1 MTSSARR
8 VLRAV
13 TIAVLVWSF
22 LAGQATTVHAEDD
35 PRLDQQI
42 GEGQAVDEEPAELAA
57 GHVDIGPRY
66 VDSAWSVMVHD
77 DTNLAGSVW
86 RRPERTALVVGD
98 AAQLEVPDS
107 PAYAFLGVEPGTAVH
122 VVPQTQNPDV
132 VWIGWNTQD
141 PEVMETIDRG
151 VTLDLVSVQG
161 PGHLVVYLQDGGFGE
176 PDVLWDSRT
185 TGSQPIWVP
194 VNTHTHANWV
204 FTEPGSYLVQAKVSA
219 SLVDGTEVS
228 DTRALRFAV
237 GDETK
242 PAEVLAAAE
251 PGIAADAAPTVTES
265 ETEGSSTPVA
275 AWVLGGAALLLIVLL
290 VRSVVVARAAK
301 RQSEQI
307 GGTP

>member
-1 MTSSARR
+1 MTSPARR
-8 VLRAV
+8 AVRAV
-13 TIAVLVWSF
+13 AVTVLPWAI
-22 LAGQATTVHAEDD
+22 LAGPATTVHAED
-35 PRLDQQI
+35 PHLDQQI

-66 VDSAWSVMVHD
+66 VDSTWSVMVHD

-86 RRPERTALVVGD
+86 RRPEHTALVVDD
-98 AAQLEVPDS
+98 AAKLEVPASSD
-107 PAYAFLGVEPGTAVH
+107 YAFLGVDPGTALH
-122 VVPQTQNPDV
+122 VIPQTQNPDV

-141 PEVMETIDRG
+141 PEVMEVIDRG

-237 GDETK
+237 GTD
-242 PAEVLAAAE
+242 PAEVLSADE
-251 PGIAADAAPTVTES
+251 PGVAADVTPPAS
-265 ETEGSSTPVA
+265 ETATGESSIPVT
-275 AWVLGGAALLLIVLL
+275 AWVLGGAALFLAALLL
-290 VRSVVVARAAK
+290 RSTFRARAA
-301 RQSEQI
+301 RRRADRI
-307 GGTP
+307 VGAP